1 MDPMDETPTR
11 LELLS
16 RVVAVLTNQEL
27 IGLLDLY
34 FRRIAAAEAELV
46 ALLGEASRRSSLPP
60 TRAT

>member
-60 TRAT
+60 TRAM